1 MSRYLSILKW
11 EIIRQYKNGIY
22 FVSLFVLILWITL
35 FIQIKTISLSSIVPM
50 LILGNLSL
58 TTFYF
63 LAGILLFEKGE
74 GSLEAQ
80 VTTPIRSWE
89 YLSAKV
95 LTLSLLATVENLII
109 TVALVGWQFNFIP
122 VILGTFLASCLFCL
136 VGFLT
141 VIRYDSINE
150 FLLPSLFWMLLI
162 SLPILSGLWLP
173 NAFFWYLH
181 PIYGPFLLIASGFQ
195 TGQTWTLGYAF
206 LYPILTFLLLGKWS
220 LKEFNRYV
228 VRSEGRLK
236 TS

>member
-95 LTLSLLATVENLII
+95 LTLSVLATLENLII
-109 TVALVGWQFNFIP
+109 TIAFVGWRFNFLP
-122 VILGTFLASCLFCL
+122 VLLGTFLACCAFCL

-150 FLLPSLFWMLLI
+150 FLLPSMGFMFLL
-162 SLPILSGLWLP
+162 SLPIVSGVWMP
-173 NAFFWYLH
+173 HAFFWHLH
-181 PIYGPFLLIASGFQ
+181 PIYGSYLWIESAFQSIESWKLSGS
-195 TGQTWTLGYAF
+195 GIYLM
-206 LYPILTFLLLGKWS
+206 LTIFFLGKWS
-220 LKEFNRYV
+220 LNEFNRYV
-228 VRSEGRLK
+228 VRSEGSKK